1 VTDDATGSAPRGRK
15 SKGSD
20 DETTGSAP
28 RGRKSKGSDDETGSG
43 PRTSKVQRWSALDGE
58 SGALRRPPPEPSG
71 PVSRDDTPP
80 FGRRRH
86 GRFAVG
92 TVAVLVVA
100 ALVAALF
107 VLPVQAWLGQRRA
120 LAESNQQ
127 LDVIWAENKRLD
139 GLYDQLQ
146 TDAVV
151 EQQAR
156 EQFGLIKP
164 GELPL
169 SVLPAPPATAL
180 PAGWPFDQLQAI
192 LWVRTAAAAAADGSA
207 SPSPTP

>member
-1 VTDDATGSAPRGRK
+1 MDDGTGSTPRRRKPKGRDDATGSSVRGPK
-15 SKGSD
+15 PKDSD
-20 DETTGSAP
+20 DA
-28 RGRKSKGSDDETGSG
+28 TGSG
-43 PRTSKVQRWSALDGE
+43 PRTSKVPRWAVDGE

-127 LDVIWAENKRLD
+127 LDTLWTENKRLD
-139 GLYDQLQ
+139 HLYDQLQ

-180 PAGWPFDQLQAI
+180 PTGWPFDQLQAI
-192 LWVRTAAAAAADGSA
+192 LWIRTAAGAAIADGSA
-207 SPSPTP
+207 GPSSPP